1 MLILQDFKNAVK
13 LLEVKSGKQRIR
25 LETARAELVKINT
38 CGTQMDG
45 NTSHN
50 EEEEFIDA
58 LGDEM
63 PEVFK
68 NIDGNFDKLDNID
81 LMLEQVKQSQNIEQ
95 MTKLKQE
102 IDDTNEKLEQC
113 EGLVNK
119 LENEVIEWDSLK
131 KLCRRDEELNEID
144 VLVKD
149 FDADLSKENTTMQ
162 ALLEKNE
169 SKLENSTQQKDIE
182 DFTYLVE
189 GIKAYQVDI
198 QKLQDQI
205 DELSEEK
212 QRTFAAF
219 DEDVP
224 APVKEE
230 REARKA
236 IQTKGKK
243 KLAPGNTSSDK
254 PTDMYYMIEINC
266 KYRKTIHD
274 LLKKLRY
281 INQQRRDLEERY
293 GQLKRDL
300 NQVKEVKVYKPVK
313 GDAIDELFAYHL
325 NLHQLALPVQRVGP
339 GKYMFGSK
347 QILAKIINGKLVI
360 RVGGGYMSADEFIEQ
375 YGKIELLKM
384 MKAQQSAADGEEF

>member
-1 MLILQDFKNAVK
+1 
-13 LLEVKSGKQRIR
+13 
-25 LETARAELVKINT
+25 
-38 CGTQMDG
+38 
-45 NTSHN
+45 
-50 EEEEFIDA
+50 
-58 LGDEM
+58 
-63 PEVFK
+63 
-68 NIDGNFDKLDNID
+68 
-81 LMLEQVKQSQNIEQ
+81 

-169 SKLENSTQQKDIE
+169 SKLGNSTQQKDIE

-212 QRTFAAF
+212 QQTFLAF

-236 IQTKGKK
+236 MQNKGKK
-243 KLAPGNTSSDK
+243 KVAAGNTYSDK

-347 QILAKIINGKLVI
+347 
-360 RVGGGYMSADEFIEQ
+360 
-375 YGKIELLKM
+375 
-384 MKAQQSAADGEEF
+384 